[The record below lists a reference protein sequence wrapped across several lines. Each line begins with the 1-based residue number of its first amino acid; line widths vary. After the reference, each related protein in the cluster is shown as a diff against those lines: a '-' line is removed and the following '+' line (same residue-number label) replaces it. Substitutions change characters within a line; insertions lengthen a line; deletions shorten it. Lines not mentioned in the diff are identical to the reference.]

1 MDMIWQELYNKA
13 MSKIKVQNIS
23 PFINV
28 GDISCALLASDNKI
42 YTGVE
47 VLSDTT
53 IKTSAEKNA
62 ILSMLNNNVYE
73 IKKIV
78 ITNEL
83 GEVVKPLEE
92 CFEFFELLN
101 SPENIEILTNL
112 ETEEF
117 VKLSEIYPSWWGT
130 FRVKD

>member
-13 MSKIKVQNIS
+13 MSKIKVQNVS

-112 ETEEF
+112 ENEEF

-130 FRVKD
+130 FRVKE